1 MACPYSRMVYFEV
14 LLESNLTKFSCI
26 FRGRLEQKRWVMI
39 SFHFSL
45 TLLTKIILV
54 CEMHSNHVLRISI
67 AEAQSSNFVS
77 NVTRHSAR
85 LSVLVTKSFTRRV
98 NILKLC
104 LSLKFVCVCVCECV
118 CVCVYRKEYKIFLKA
133 PYYEQMI
140 IKKKHAKYLVGKIE
154 WLWNVAYFLA
164 SFSFHGCRN
173 SIYYIK

>member
-1 MACPYSRMVYFEV
+1 
-14 LLESNLTKFSCI
+14 
-26 FRGRLEQKRWVMI
+26 MI

-45 TLLTKIILV
+45 TLFTKIILV

-118 CVCVYRKEYKIFLKA
+118 CVCVCIEKNA
-133 PYYEQMI
+133 
-140 IKKKHAKYLVGKIE
+140 KH
-154 WLWNVAYFLA
+154 F
-164 SFSFHGCRN
+164 
-173 SIYYIK
+173 